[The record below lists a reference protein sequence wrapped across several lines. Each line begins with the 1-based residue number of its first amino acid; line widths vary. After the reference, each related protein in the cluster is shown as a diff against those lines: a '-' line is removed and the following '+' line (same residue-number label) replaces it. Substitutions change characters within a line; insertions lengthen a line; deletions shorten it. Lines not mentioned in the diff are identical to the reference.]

1 MFALQMFAL
10 QMFVIPS
17 NARNL
22 GFARRMA
29 DPFQRIVIAILFTLT
44 LATTFVAAQQPAP
57 TLELS
62 RTIRTWEF
70 LPVVGTRAALFGNEN
85 GRLEAWV
92 YPLKIFR
99 EFHLTFH
106 VSGRAIPA
114 ESLART
120 LTVRPESATIL
131 YAGDSFRVRE
141 TLFVPVREPGAVLL
155 LDIETE
161 QPL

>member
-1 MFALQMFAL
+1 MFA
-10 QMFVIPS
+10 IPS
-17 NARNL
+17 NGRNL
-22 GFARRMA
+22 GFGCRMA
-29 DPFQRIVIAILFTLT
+29 GRFQRIVLALLISLSLAVA
-44 LATTFVAAQQPAP
+44 LATAQQPAP

-85 GRLEAWV
+85 GRVEAWV

-106 VSGRAIPA
+106 VGGRALPA

-120 LTVRPESATIL
+120 LTVRPESASIL
-131 YAGDSFRVRE
+131 YAADSFRVRE
-141 TLFVPVREPGAVLL
+141 TLFVPIRGAGAVLL

-161 QPL
+161 H